1 MSSTN
6 RSKTATV
13 VTVSRYST
21 EAVPS
26 LTVSVE
32 GDVSATRVAL
42 GATRARRAARVP
54 SAATMTS
61 EDIAEMAIFV
71 HQLIQIGASTRAD
84 AQSAPGGAV
93 KISGEPS
100 SARTH
105 LTATGRSQSPRT
117 RFGS

>member
-1 MSSTN
+1 MSSRN

-13 VTVSRYST
+13 VTVSRCST

-26 LTVSVE
+26 LTASVE
-32 GDVSATRVAL
+32 GDVVTTRVAL
-42 GATRARRAARVP
+42 GATRARRDARAP
-54 SAATMTS
+54 NAATMTS

-84 AQSAPGGAV
+84 AQTSPGAAAT
-93 KISGEPS
+93 ISGGPS
-100 SARTH
+100 PARTH
-105 LTATGRSQSPRT
+105 LTATGRIQSPRT